1 MEHLKSFTND
11 TLLRPCLTAH
21 IPTAVHTYTGQ
32 NMMQSNTVH
41 IFIILVK
48 YLLFLWTFMDHDIK
62 QCFGVA
68 QIQRV
73 CGTRQVQVHIQC
85 AVQGP
90 RGCAVKGPRVCVSI
104 HIHRRDCRVCVC
116 VCVCNTHSKMACVEI
131 YTCLWYN
138 GNRDCSNRQTV
149 LIK

>member
-21 IPTAVHTYTGQ
+21 IPTAVHIRTGQ
-32 NMMQSNTVH
+32 NMMQSNTIH

-68 QIQRV
+68 QIEGL
-73 CGTRQVQVHIQC
+73 CGEEAEGLCTHTYTQTRLL
-85 AVQGP
+85 
-90 RGCAVKGPRVCVSI
+90 S
-104 HIHRRDCRVCVC
+104 VCVC
-116 VCVCNTHSKMACVEI
+116 VQHPLKNGMCRNIYLPMVQWEQGLLKLAVSVDQVTPPTDYPQQSLTACSRTHKS
-131 YTCLWYN
+131 
-138 GNRDCSNRQTV
+138 
-149 LIK
+149 